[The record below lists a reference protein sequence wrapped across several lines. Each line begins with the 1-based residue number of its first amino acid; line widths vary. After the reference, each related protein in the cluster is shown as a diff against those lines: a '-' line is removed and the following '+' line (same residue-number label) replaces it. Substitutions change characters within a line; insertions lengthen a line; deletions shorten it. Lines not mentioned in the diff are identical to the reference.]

1 MSSGIAFLAPLDAMP
16 AIDSD
21 SKLQAVKAHDR
32 GFAALLTQEL
42 SAVNNSQNN
51 ADRAVQDLALG
62 KTSNTHTVMMALQ
75 QAKLELQLSQQIRN
89 KLLESY
95 QQIMR
100 EQI

>member
-42 SAVNNSQNN
+42 SAVT
-51 ADRAVQDLALG
+51 ARIMPIAPYKILPWV
-62 KTSNTHTVMMALQ
+62 KRVTHIL
-75 QAKLELQLSQQIRN
+75 
-89 KLLESY
+89 
-95 QQIMR
+95 
-100 EQI
+100 